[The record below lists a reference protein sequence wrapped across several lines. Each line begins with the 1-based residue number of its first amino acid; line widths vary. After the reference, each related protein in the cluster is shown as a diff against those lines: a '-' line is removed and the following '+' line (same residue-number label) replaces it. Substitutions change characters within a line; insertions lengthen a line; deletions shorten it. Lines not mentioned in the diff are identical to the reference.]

1 MDFFDKFK
9 QAEYEFTYGAE
20 DDPEHHNALQVG
32 LVAWFYLD
40 KGYTRENRARIAE
53 AYQLYHNEFGQHLK
67 WGYID
72 NPNRNMDYSA
82 FPLKKIKEII
92 ITSFGESLFFD
103 WYSEK
108 GFRYASDYLVCAGSM
123 AGWYELIHKRVS
135 YFGFYIPVTE
145 LKNKEYIDRL
155 LLQFC
160 TILEP
165 IHGLMGI
172 GIQQCY
178 EKERYQH
185 LEYEICQD
193 FNGIDLTNSNN
204 SKWMRGGIRSINWYT
219 FFNNE
224 WLGKLG
230 GMSYLQ
236 GALSDPAITITP
248 YNGGII
254 IRAGEWPELGWV
266 KDNPYPEFY
275 VKVNNILKPIRA
287 PEIGSLGYGSIA
299 GEIRFDKNSTAK
311 WLARFDVELPPVATM
326 PAAKDPVRITRWT
339 DEIAPCAGQW
349 AAIVNGT
356 TEYIQTRDGQKMPP
370 FEDKYGKQHRACW
383 TLLKRDDN
391 GSVYILPNPE

>member
-9 QAEYEFTYGAE
+9 QAEYKFTYGAE

-40 KGYTRENRARIAE
+40 KGYTRESRARIAE
-53 AYQLYHNEFGQHLK
+53 AYQLYHNKFGQHLK

-72 NPNRNMDYSA
+72 DPNKDMDYSTI
-82 FPLKKIKEII
+82 PPKKFKELIAN
-92 ITSFGESLFFD
+92 SFGNDIDFKWHSD
-103 WYSEK
+103 K
-108 GFRYASDYLVCAGSM
+108 GFRFASDYSVNVSSP
-123 AGWYELIHKRVS
+123 AGWYESVHKRVS
-135 YFGFYIPVTE
+135 CFGFSLPVRE
-145 LKNKEYIDRL
+145 LKDRESIENL
-155 LLQFC
+155 LSHFCSVLQ
-160 TILEP
+160 P
-165 IHGLMGI
+165 VHGLMGL

-178 EKERYQH
+178 EEERYQH
-185 LEYEICQD
+185 LEYDIGQEFFGVDIPGGLTDKQLR
-193 FNGIDLTNSNN
+193 NGLRT
-204 SKWMRGGIRSINWYT
+204 INWHT

-236 GALSDPAITITP
+236 GALSDPAITITS

-311 WLARFDVELPPVATM
+311 WLARFDVEFPPVATM

-356 TEYIQTRDGQKMPP
+356 TKYIQTRDGQKMPP